1 MLWNLLMSM
10 TLNVSQKNCQ
20 APRQNSPKK
29 PTQGNFKQ
37 EYNY

>member
-10 TLNVSQKNCQ
+10 TLNVSQKQ
-20 APRQNSPKK
+20 TRQNSPKK